1 MIHVIV
7 STVTNLDVVFP
18 IAAFA
23 FPVITNLS
31 NHYALLYA
39 WVYPIEP
46 TRCVGTAVIYR
57 NAILW
62 NVITSLPHHA
72 IPPSRYVIISSI
84 TFILS
89 IIVVCCTA
97 GVVNCSIFSTLVWL
111 P

>member
-1 MIHVIV
+1 MIHVIF
-7 STVTNLDVVFP
+7 STVSNLDVVFP
-18 IAAFA
+18 VAALA

-31 NHYALLYA
+31 SHYAFMYA
-39 WVYPIEP
+39 WVCPTEP

-89 IIVVCCTA
+89 IIVACCTA
-97 GVVNCSIFSTLVWL
+97 GVFNSSIFSTLVWL